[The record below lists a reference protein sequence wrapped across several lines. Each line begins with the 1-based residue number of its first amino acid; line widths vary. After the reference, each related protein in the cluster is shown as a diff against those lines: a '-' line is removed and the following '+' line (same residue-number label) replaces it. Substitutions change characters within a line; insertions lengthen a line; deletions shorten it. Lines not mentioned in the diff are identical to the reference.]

1 MSHKFLNLA
10 YQAASFPECC
20 ILVDD
25 ALDCLSKR
33 LQEKMYISASPS
45 ILCDSYSAQP
55 QIPRDEDILST
66 ARLKKK
72 VVQQKT
78 SKRHR
83 SWLDKSWK
91 YTNKSSVCCCKSL
104 QYIICI
110 HYYFLNDK
118 SECFH
123 AARRKGCYG
132 KSSANAGS

>member
-1 MSHKFLNLA
+1 MST
-10 YQAASFPECC
+10 
-20 ILVDD
+20 
-25 ALDCLSKR
+25 
-33 LQEKMYISASPS
+33 SASPS

-55 QIPRDEDILST
+55 QIPQDEDILSA

-72 VVQQKT
+72 EVQQKN

-83 SWLDKSWK
+83 SWLDKSRK

-110 HYYFLNDK
+110 HYYLLNDK

-132 KSSANAGS
+132 NSSANAGS